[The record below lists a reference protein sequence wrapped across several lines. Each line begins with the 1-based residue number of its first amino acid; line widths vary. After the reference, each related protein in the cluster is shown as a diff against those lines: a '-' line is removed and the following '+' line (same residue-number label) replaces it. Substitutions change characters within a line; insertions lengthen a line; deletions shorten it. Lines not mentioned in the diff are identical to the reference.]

1 MKVYYMKPFLSENDE
16 NMFYKHLNNTKIYF
30 EYGSGGSTYQA
41 SIRDNIQKIYSVES
55 DIRWQT
61 KLKRT
66 IKKENIVY
74 IFNEMDTRPNNWG
87 NPGVNATEQQK
98 INYSNHMRNLTKEE
112 QQNIDLVFIDGRFRA
127 ACCLKCV
134 DIMNPNCLVAFDDFL
149 TRLQYHIV
157 LDYFDIIDKTS
168 DERMVILKKKENAS
182 VPLEVIQKY
191 ELIKD

>member
-16 NMFYKHLNNTKIYF
+16 NMFYKHLNNAKIYF

-66 IKKENIVY
+66 IKKENVVY

-98 INYSNHMRNLTKEE
+98 INYSNDMRNPTKEE

-149 TRLQYHIV
+149 TRPQYHIV

-168 DERMVILKKKENAS
+168 DERMVILKKKENA
-182 VPLEVIQKY
+182 L
-191 ELIKD
+191 